1 MSDPGMHDPR
11 IHDPRV
17 PEPRRDETRHPL
29 PPELQEE
36 LAQRTEGAE
45 LAQVW
50 ELLALAD
57 PVAGSSEADA
67 VWSRISAQIASG
79 RPLLTPVAG
88 TPAVSANPATAPAAR
103 PVVAPASRTLATRWR
118 RQAPWALA
126 ATLAV
131 AVGVGSWRSRP
142 VTLEA
147 PAGEQL
153 AVTLPDGS
161 VAELNAGSRMEYRT
175 GFRSRLGLAAATR
188 DVQLEGEAFFT
199 VQPAERPFEVRTA
212 DARVTVLGTR
222 FLVRARADESDGTQV
237 AVESGRVRVRPEGA
251 GPDSAV
257 ELGAGEGT
265 VVSRG
270 TRQPLAVA
278 TVGVERLTLWRRGG
292 FALVD
297 QPLDAIFRELER
309 RYAVDIRL
317 KDVVVG
323 DERLRVYYPE
333 RPSIETVLAD
343 LCTPR
348 GLKFSRTSRGFEIRP
363 SMETSVPTP

>member
-1 MSDPGMHDPR
+1 MSDTRSNDPR
-11 IHDPRV
+11 RNESPLDAV
-17 PEPRRDETRHPL
+17 RRPL
-29 PPELQEE
+29 PPELQDE

-50 ELLALAD
+50 DLLALAD
-57 PVAGSSEADA
+57 PVPGSSEADA

-88 TPAVSANPATAPAAR
+88 TPAVSASPS
-103 PVVAPASRTLATRWR
+103 VPASRPASAPPARTLPARWR
-118 RQAPWALA
+118 RQVPWALA

-131 AVGVGSWRSRP
+131 AVGVGSWLSRP
-142 VTLEA
+142 VLLEA
-147 PAGEQL
+147 PLGEQL

-161 VAELNAGSRMEYRT
+161 VAELNAGSRVEYRN

-188 DVQLEGEAFFT
+188 DVRLEGEAFFT
-199 VQPAERPFEVRTA
+199 VEPADRPFEVRTS
-212 DARVTVLGTR
+212 DARVTVVGTR

-251 GPDSAV
+251 GLDSAV

-265 VVSRG
+265 VVVRG
-270 TRQPLAVA
+270 VGQPLAVA
-278 TVGVERLTLWRRGG
+278 PVGVERLTLWRRGG

-323 DERLRVYYPE
+323 EERLRVYYPE
-333 RPSIETVLAD
+333 RPSIETVLSD

-363 SMETSVPTP
+363 SVETSVPTP